1 MRLFRNI
8 PDSDDSMSQS
18 LQDQLLGAGLITKE
32 RANKVKKQKHA
43 ARQKG
48 KKKPEL
54 SESKKLAM
62 QAAARDAERARE
74 LNRQRDEAFNKKDLA
89 GQVRQLIHENKVDR
103 REAEIAYKFTLDSK
117 IRQVMVTPLQQEKV
131 VSGQLCVVKAKERFE
146 LVPKKIAEQI
156 EKRIPGTMVLQN
168 QHQKEIEDPDDPY
181 ADFKV
186 PDDLVW

>member
-1 MRLFRNI
+1 M
-8 PDSDDSMSQS
+8 
-18 LQDQLLGAGLITKE
+18 LGAGLISKE

-43 ARQKG
+43 TRQKG

-54 SESKKLAM
+54 SESQKLAL

-74 LNRQRDEAFNKKDLA
+74 LNKQRVEAFNKKDLA

-103 REAEIAYKFTLDSK
+103 RGAEIAYKFTQDSR
-117 IRQVMVTPLQQEKV
+117 IRQVMVTDAQQDKV
-131 VSGQLCVVKAKERFE
+131 VSGQQCVVAAKERFE

-156 EKRIPGTMVLQN
+156 EKRIPGTVVLQN
-168 QHQKEIEDPDDPY
+168 ESTKETGDPDDPY

-186 PDDLVW
+186 PDDLIW

>member
-1 MRLFRNI
+1 LNI
-8 PDSDDSMSQS
+8 PDSDDYMSQS

-48 KKKPEL
+48 KKKPGL
-54 SESKKLAM
+54 SESQKLAQ

-74 LNRQRDEAFNKKDLA
+74 LNKQRVEAFNKKDLA

-103 REAEIAYKFTLDSK
+103 RGAEIAYKFTLDSK
-117 IRQVMVTPLQQEKV
+117 IRQVMVTPAQQDKV
-131 VSGQLCVVKAKERFE
+131 VSGQLCVVTAKERFE

-156 EKRIPGTMVLQN
+156 EKRIPGTVVLQN
-168 QHQKEIEDPDDPY
+168 ERPKETGDPDDPY

-186 PDDLVW
+186 PDDLIW